1 MCGGAI
7 ISDEPIINKR
17 GKLTTEELWAE
28 FDTISEFWGFNS
40 SNDKDLQPINKP
52 KKFNKGTN
60 DKAEQKNCPR
70 PRKNM
75 YRGIRQRPWGKWAA
89 EIRDPKKGVRVWL
102 GTFSTAEEAA
112 RAYDD
117 AAKRIRGDKA
127 KLNFSDNLRPSTPPT
142 PPVQPPAKR
151 LCVNPEPNSLM
162 DYGIQTTR
170 QQEVYYPTQ
179 AVASQSFEFKDKI
192 SSLESLLGLEPAEP
206 PQFVNSESDDSVDL
220 WMMEDFGQNNLFF

>member
-40 SNDKDLQPINKP
+40 SNGKDLLPINKP
-52 KKFNKGTN
+52 KKIKSGTN

-127 KLNFSDNLRPSTPPT
+127 KLNFSNNSPPSTPPT

-151 LCVNPEPNSLM
+151 LCVNTEPNPLM
-162 DYGIQTTR
+162 DYGIQTTQ

-179 AVASQSFEFKDKI
+179 AVASQSFELEDEI

-206 PQFVNSESDDSVDL
+206 SQFVNTESVDSVDL
-220 WMMEDFGQNNLFF
+220 WMMEDFAHNNLFF

>member
-40 SNDKDLQPINKP
+40 SNGKDLQPVNKP
-52 KKFNKGTN
+52 KKLDNGTN

-70 PRKNM
+70 QRKNM

-127 KLNFSDNLRPSTPPT
+127 KLNFSDNPPPSTPPL
-142 PPVQPPAKR
+142 QPPSKR
-151 LCVNPEPNSLM
+151 LCVNPEPNPLM
-162 DYGIQTTR
+162 DYGIQTQ

-179 AVASQSFEFKDKI
+179 AVASQEFELKDEI
-192 SSLESLLGLEPAEP
+192 SSLESFFGLEPAEP
-206 PQFVNSESDDSVDL
+206 PQFVNNTESVDSVDL
-220 WMMEDFGQNNLFF
+220 WMMEDFAQNNLFY